1 MKDDLFGAISFLTV
15 FGRGDAPRESSV
27 LWFSVAGALIAA
39 VSGLIWRLLD
49 HSPARL
55 LEGAV
60 VVLVIVVITGAIHF
74 DGLADAADGLL
85 AHLDGSRRFA
95 VMSGPEV
102 GAFGIVAVVMALLLM
117 SLSLSTITPNVLLLV
132 GVMSLSRELA
142 ALVIALFPY
151 AKPSGIVSGF
161 RAVSATFRT
170 KAIISAE
177 LLASSAVIVAGL
189 GLKGLV
195 LPAVM
200 FAVQAIIITRA
211 KALIG
216 GYTGDVLGA
225 SIVATETLALVAGAL
240 MQR

>member
-1 MKDDLFGAISFLTV
+1 MKDDLFGAVSFMTI
-15 FGRGDAPRESSV
+15 FGRGNSPRESST

-39 VSGLIWRLLD
+39 VSGLIWKLLG
-49 HSPARL
+49 HSSARL
-55 LEGAV
+55 LGGAV
-60 VVLVIVVITGAIHF
+60 VVLVVVVITGAIHF

-85 AHLDGSRRFA
+85 AHLDTPRRFA

-102 GAFGIVAVVMALLLM
+102 GTFGIVAVVMALLLM
-117 SLSLSTITPNVLLLV
+117 SLSLSTITPNILLLV
-132 GVMSLSRELA
+132 GVMSLSRELV

-161 RAVSATFRT
+161 KSVGVSFSA
-170 KAIISAE
+170 KAIIVAE
-177 LLASSAVIVAGL
+177 LLVSSAVIVAGL
-189 GLKGLV
+189 GLKGIA
-195 LPAVM
+195 LPVVM
-200 FAVQAIIITRA
+200 FAVQAMIITRS

-225 SIVATETLALVAGAL
+225 SIVATETMALVAGAL